1 MKFMKKIIISVL
13 ALFAFGAAMMGQNL
27 DPTVEVSRVYEG
39 KLIEVH
45 KPALEMS
52 VPDTLHKFDLGFD
65 YWVFD
70 NPYKGSYDFKPYVME
85 MRPSSVQRH
94 KNTFFLQAGAGY
106 TVHPT
111 LDLLWSPIK
120 KGAFSMDVYANH
132 RSYIGEYRAIE
143 QIPAWD
149 GYDLMSKAGIDF
161 GYDWQKADFDFGA
174 SYFGIADKDYRR
186 DRMFN
191 AVDAYVSLKS
201 KSLWSKKFI
210 YNVDLA
216 YRFAEDAAVSKMNI
230 HDLRLDASFGQG
242 SKKSSR
248 ILFDLGMDMSAYSG
262 ALESSAARFYVV
274 PHYVYTKGILSLDL
288 GVRVSVVKASRDA
301 FGNMNQIVYPD
312 VRMDLALVPD
322 ALKMYLNVGG
332 GDKLQTYSS
341 LIEKNHHIDL
351 SYGLA
356 GNGSLMGVTV
366 ERVSAVLG
374 FEGRV
379 SSHFSYNLRT
389 GYVNYKSAPLDAV
402 GSVGCQY
409 VPMLGYSPYQ
419 KAFTALDWNMAFQ
432 SVRFDGSVVYNL
444 AWGIENAD
452 FIGLSAVEGDAAFAY
467 SWNSRINAGVD
478 CNFASGRS
486 SAAGFKVPGYA
497 DLGVFGEYVFNRKIS
512 LWLRGGNLLNMEI
525 QRNLL
530 FAEKGINFTAGI
542 CLNL

>member
-1 MKFMKKIIISVL
+1 MISCQRQ
-13 ALFAFGAAMMGQNL
+13 ALIL
-27 DPTVEVSRVYEG
+27 
-39 KLIEVH
+39 
-45 KPALEMS
+45 
-52 VPDTLHKFDLGFD
+52 
-65 YWVFD
+65 
-70 NPYKGSYDFKPYVME
+70 
-85 MRPSSVQRH
+85 
-94 KNTFFLQAGAGY
+94 
-106 TVHPT
+106 
-111 LDLLWSPIK
+111 
-120 KGAFSMDVYANH
+120 
-132 RSYIGEYRAIE
+132 
-143 QIPAWD
+143 
-149 GYDLMSKAGIDF
+149 
-161 GYDWQKADFDFGA
+161 
-174 SYFGIADKDYRR
+174 
-186 DRMFN
+186 
-191 AVDAYVSLKS
+191 AYVSLKS

-210 YNVDLA
+210 YNIDLA

-230 HDLRLDASFGQG
+230 HDLSLDASFGQG
-242 SKKSSR
+242 SKKGSR

-288 GVRVSVVKASRDA
+288 GVRVSVVKASGDA

-402 GSVGCQY
+402 SSAFCQY

-419 KAFTALDWNMAFQ
+419 KAFAALD
-432 SVRFDGSVVYNL
+432 
-444 AWGIENAD
+444 
-452 FIGLSAVEGDAAFAY
+452 
-467 SWNSRINAGVD
+467 
-478 CNFASGRS
+478 
-486 SAAGFKVPGYA
+486 SAAP
-497 DLGVFGEYVFNRKIS
+497 S
-512 LWLRGGNLLNMEI
+512 
-525 QRNLL
+525 
-530 FAEKGINFTAGI
+530 
-542 CLNL
+542 